1 MGKKI
6 LVVDDE
12 PMLCEIL
19 RDFLEMDH
27 FEVQQSCNGRQA
39 FEMICKEHFDCVI
52 SDVRMPNGDG
62 TELAQKIFAMD
73 NPKPKVF
80 LTTGFSEIS
89 EEQAAAIGV
98 VKVLQKPFV
107 YDQLLSSVRKVLVT
121 RV

>member
-1 MGKKI
+1 MGKRI

-19 RDFLEMDH
+19 KDFLEMDH
-27 FEVQQSCNGRQA
+27 YQVDQASGGRQA
-39 FEMICKEHFDCVI
+39 FEMICKSHYDCVI

-62 TELAQKIFAMD
+62 TELAQKIFAMAA
-73 NPKPKVF
+73 PRPKVF

-89 EEQAAAIGV
+89 DEQAEAIGV

-107 YDQLLSSVRKVLVT
+107 YEQLLSSVRNAL
-121 RV
+121 